1 MEDKDSEAATAAAAA
16 AAVTAKLTLLSLP
29 PEIILSI
36 VEWVERIVRADKVR
50 QEDDLLDDE
59 EAAMAAAGGANGD
72 GDGEDEMMFQMPPQP
87 EAAGA
92 AAAPEANIGGAG
104 IGGAGFL
111 NNLFGWAI
119 GGGGGNAG
127 NAGAAAA
134 APQGNAANLGGGFAA
149 VNVGPQPA
157 GLAGLMQALGGQP
170 GQGMPTMGG
179 HPGADSADS
188 DDEMPRECRLRLTRW
203 FRFAVSD
210 RADTSMRNTQLSRRF
225 QNMAHTMVPQRPRL
239 ALRASRRVHPLP
251 QSLQANSLP
260 QTTTTKCRASRVLKT
275 TCQLSRTRH

>member
-1 MEDKDSEAATAAAAA
+1 MEDKDAAATATAPAAAP
-16 AAVTAKLTLLSLP
+16 AKLTLLSLP
-29 PEIILSI
+29 PEIVLCI

-50 QEDDLLDDE
+50 QEEEDGLLDNDE
-59 EAAMAAAGGANGD
+59 GANGEA
-72 GDGEDEMMFQMPPQP
+72 DGEDEMMFQMPPQA
-87 EAAGA
+87 EAAA
-92 AAAPEANIGGAG
+92 AAEGAAPEANIGGAG

-119 GGGGGNAG
+119 GGGGGGGGGAG
-127 NAGAAAA
+127 NAGAAAAVA

-188 DDEMPRECRLRLTRW
+188 DDEMPRECL
-203 FRFAVSD
+203 FRYELVSL
-210 RADTSMRNTQLSRRF
+210 AG
-225 QNMAHTMVPQRPRL
+225 
-239 ALRASRRVHPLP
+239 ALRAD
-251 QSLQANSLP
+251 
-260 QTTTTKCRASRVLKT
+260 ASA
-275 TCQLSRTRH
+275 H